1 MLNVGPDAGQ
11 SVDQIARML
20 RRPPGAVDA
29 LLGSLGGESSASLG
43 DKLRRCWEVERALKS
58 SGEPRT
64 DFRYSR
70 SSLAIAHGSMSSG

>member
-1 MLNVGPDAGQ
+1 
-11 SVDQIARML
+11 ML

-64 DFRYSR
+64 E
-70 SSLAIAHGSMSSG
+70 LAVLVSELCSAR